1 MAAMLYDLT
10 YAAQFEVLRV
20 WISGLDADELETP
33 SALAGWT
40 VADLVGHLAGT
51 GTTIA
56 AVRAAPEDADPISVA
71 TYVSNYAPSAEQIA
85 TIARDSAEQA
95 GPALLE
101 LLDRTN
107 EEAMANLT
115 ALGGTDR
122 VVQSRRGPIL
132 LSDFLD
138 TRLMELV
145 VHAGDLAR
153 SLPDRKP
160 PKVLSGAAWR
170 VVAVMRELLAQRAGD
185 PVEALAAASALS
197 VVDFIELGA
206 GRRAAEGDLPVVLR
220 ESLPLF

>member
-20 WISGLDADELETP
+20 WISGLDADELRAP
-33 SALAGWT
+33 SALPGWT

-56 AVRAAPEDADPISVA
+56 ALRPAPDDADPISLT
-71 TYVSNYAPSAEQIA
+71 TYLSGYAPGSAQIA
-85 TIARDSAEQA
+85 ELAKEMTAQA
-95 GPALLE
+95 GPDLLD

-107 EEAMANLT
+107 SEAMANLT

-122 VVQSRRGPIL
+122 VVQARRGPIM

-138 TRLMELV
+138 TRLIELV

-170 VVAVMRELLAQRAGD
+170 VVAVMREALCERAAH
-185 PVEALAAASALS
+185 PAAALAAASSLS
-197 VVDFIELGA
+197 VVDFISLGA
-206 GRRAAEGDLPVVLR
+206 GRRLPGDDVPDELR
-220 ESLPLF
+220 SCLPLF